1 LSKKKILKDDRKII
15 SLRRNYKKI
24 KDMEAAVVDLET
36 TAVNVPFND
45 TQIFLLQ
52 AFARI
57 KSEEEKTDIQAML
70 LDYYRKRVDF
80 HANEISFS
88 NEKIEEILNS
98 HYRTPYK

>member
-1 LSKKKILKDDRKII
+1 M
-15 SLRRNYKKI
+15 
-24 KDMEAAVVDLET
+24 METIVSHSPLNE
-36 TAVNVPFND
+36 

-52 AFARI
+52 AFAQI

-70 LDYYRKRVDF
+70 LDYYRKRVDS
-80 HANEISFS
+80 HASKISFS